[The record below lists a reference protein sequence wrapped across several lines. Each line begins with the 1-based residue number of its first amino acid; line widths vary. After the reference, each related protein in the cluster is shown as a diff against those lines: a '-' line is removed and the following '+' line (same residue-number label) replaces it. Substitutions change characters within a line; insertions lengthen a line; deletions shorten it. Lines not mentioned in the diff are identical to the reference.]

1 MIHLVGILVA
11 GITCVDIAEKL
22 DRADRHPDL
31 TPQQKA
37 EIVELYKTHLTEAV
51 GLTCDWDAND

>member
-1 MIHLVGILVA
+1 M
-11 GITCVDIAEKL
+11 DIAEKL

-31 TPQQKA
+31 TPQQRA